1 MFQREWR
8 KVIRRKEKETIM
20 ASSEERMKILKMV
33 EEGKLS
39 VEDGAKLL
47 AALSS
52 GNGASA
58 AATASPQTSYTNLK
72 SASGAKW
79 FRIRVTDMA
88 TGRPKVNVNLPIGLV
103 SVGVKIAGK
112 FAPETDMLEVQQIV
126 EAIRSGAQGKIIDVM
141 DEEDGDHVEIYVE

>member
-1 MFQREWR
+1 
-8 KVIRRKEKETIM
+8 M
-20 ASSEERMKILKMV
+20 ASNEERMKILKMV
-33 EEGKLS
+33 EDGKIS
-39 VEDGAKLL
+39 AEDGAKLL
-47 AALSS
+47 AALSN

-58 AATASPQTSYTNLK
+58 AASSAQTSYTNVK

-103 SVGVKIAGK
+103 SVGAKIAGK
-112 FAPETDMLEVQQIV
+112 FAPEADMIEVNQII

-141 DEEDGDHVEIYVE
+141 DEEDGEHVEIYVE